1 MNTVEVFGDLSLVD
15 KSVPSVDKN
24 LESTKQYLRKTLSAL
39 KGDYAVVKSPGDVVF
54 LSDVDASRRS
64 ETEKMVSKFID
75 GSTFIVDNENN
86 PNNIDYTIGEEISQR
101 TKDRWNVVTTVFVG
115 SERIDILR

>member
-1 MNTVEVFGDLSLVD
+1 MNTVEVYDEVELID
-15 KSVPSVDKN
+15 KSSNKD
-24 LESTKQYLRKTLSAL
+24 LESIKQFLRKTLSAL
-39 KGDYAVVKSPGDVVF
+39 KDDYAVVKSPGDVVF
-54 LSDVDASRRS
+54 LSDVDSNKRS

-86 PNNIDYTIGEEISQR
+86 PNNIDYTIGEELSQR